1 MQDLH
6 GRYFMIYYNIDKS
19 SYWLKDLGKGPGV
32 FIKLDYPLVMKDG
45 MIISIG
51 NSFLQFIFKTK
62 VSSNPEVEIRKLGDD
77 NYRV

>member
-1 MQDLH
+1 
-6 GRYFMIYYNIDKS
+6 
-19 SYWLKDLGKGPGV
+19 
-32 FIKLDYPLVMKDG
+32 MKDG